1 MKVGRAVILSLLVF
15 LIIPACTTPP
25 PKSDVPAG
33 GGAQAAGEGVPRIAV
48 LLTSE
53 NLKNGPF
60 GEEIMIG
67 VSRTAQEFE
76 GTIVGREK
84 PIAFGEKVE
93 IRVVPTSFEAD
104 AIERELRN
112 LDPGQYDLVLG
123 CGFMYGEPL
132 AAIHRDYPQT
142 HFVNVDNLPLG
153 DTGDNLTFLVFNIRD
168 AAFMAGV
175 VAGDK
180 FGGVPIGFVGGLDIP
195 LIRDDFLGGFAEG
208 LAYADSLRGMDTEL
222 LVEFANGFDRREQ
235 GYELARSLY
244 DRGVVC
250 IYQAAGTAGIGVL
263 EAASDL
269 DKWVIGV
276 DVDQGLQFAEEPFG
290 KWILTSTVK
299 RWGTGLFLVCR
310 EFLVTGSVPG
320 GTHVVGLNE
329 GCVDLAI
336 NPYNTPH
343 LLDQLELIASV
354 RSSLER
360 GEIPSAV
367 AQEEKEVWKSRNAA
381 PARKISLAVNDP
393 EFSRDIDVSYG
404 PTLQKALS
412 TAFHESGRY
421 RVISREQKDR
431 LLEEISS
438 SLDITADEKQ
448 QLEAGRLIAAE
459 VIVFVDLSKIGEKYI
474 LDTKVVDVQTGIALS
489 AASESFDGIEQ
500 IFEDLDSVVRSLG
513 D

>member
-1 MKVGRAVILSLLVF
+1 MKYARVLVLLLPLSLIF
-15 LIIPACTTPP
+15 LGCTTSPP
-25 PKSDVPAG
+25 QG
-33 GGAQAAGEGVPRIAV
+33 GMAPGEADQVVEEGAPRVAV
-48 LLTSE
+48 LLTADDLARS
-53 NLKNGPF
+53 PF

-76 GTIVGREK
+76 GTIIGTEET
-84 PIAFGEKVE
+84 ISFGEKIE
-93 IRVVPTSFEAD
+93 FRVVPTAFD
-104 AIERELRN
+104 AATVEQQLRA
-112 LDPGQYDLVLG
+112 LDPGRYDLVLG

-132 AAIHRDYPQT
+132 AAVHRDYPQT
-142 HFVNVDNLPLG
+142 HFVNVDNLPLP
-153 DTGDNLTFLVFNIRD
+153 DTEDNLTFLVFNIRD

-175 VAGDK
+175 VVGDK
-180 FGGVPIGFVGGLDIP
+180 FGGAPVGFVGGRDIP
-195 LIRDDFLGGFAEG
+195 LIRNDFLGGFSDG
-208 LAYADSLRGMDTEL
+208 LAYVDSLRGRKSEL
-222 LVEFANGFDRREQ
+222 FVEFADGFDKPDQ
-235 GYELARSLY
+235 GYELARGLY
-244 DRGVVC
+244 DRGVACV
-250 IYQAAGTAGIGVL
+250 YQAAGETGMGVL

-276 DVDQGLQFAEEPFG
+276 DVDQGLQFAREPLG
-290 KWILTSTVK
+290 EWILTSTVK

-310 EFLVTGSVPG
+310 EFLLAGSVPG

-343 LLDQLELIASV
+343 LLDQLDLIASV
-354 RSSLER
+354 RESLAR

-367 AQEEKEVWKSRNAA
+367 AKEDREVWKSRSTPAA
-381 PARKISLAVNDP
+381 ERISLAVNDP
-393 EFSRDIDVSYG
+393 EFSQGIDGSYK

-438 SLDITADEKQ
+438 SLDMIADEKQ
-448 QLEAGRLIAAE
+448 QLEVGRLIAAE
-459 VIVFVDLSKIGEKYI
+459 VIVFVDLSKVGELLL
-474 LDTKVVDVQTGIALS
+474 LDVKVVDVQTGIAVS
-489 AASESFDGIEQ
+489 AVSESFDGIEQ
-500 IFEDLDSVVRSLG
+500 VFEGLGAVVRNLG